1 MLDNTSED
9 NQIHFDGDEL
19 INPSL
24 PDIEK
29 SIDYNSEYKMREYSI
44 VLSQYQHISD
54 YIIWFNNNKGI
65 NSTSSSGNDGSNNSQ
80 NDYIQITQA
89 INQTITKLYE
99 LIRSKY
105 GKSKNVL
112 DWTCIYLICMKFA
125 TIPLLQVYLYIFN
138 FIFIIFN
145 RKFI

>member
-125 TIPLLQVYLYIFN
+125 TVPLLQVYLYIFN

>member
-125 TIPLLQVYLYIFN
+125 TVPLLQVYL
-138 FIFIIFN
+138 
-145 RKFI
+145 